1 MNNKGSWNPYFAG
14 ALSGVVAIGS
24 VWFVGKYFGASTS
37 FVKSAGMIE
46 QIFSPE
52 RVARMPY
59 FIKEVPAIDWQWM
72 FVLGI
77 ALGAFVASILSGTFK
92 VQTIPDMWAGRF
104 GSATRPRAIGAFI
117 GGVIAMFG
125 VRLAN
130 GYPSGHGLAGAS
142 QLAVSGYLALIF
154 FFIGGMISANL
165 LYKGGKRR

>member
-24 VWFVGKYFGASTS
+24 VWFVGKYFGASSS
-37 FVKSAGMIE
+37 FVK
-46 QIFSPE
+46 
-52 RVARMPY
+52 
-59 FIKEVPAIDWQWM
+59 IDWQWM

-130 GYPSGHGLAGAS
+130 GCPSGHGLAGAS

>member
-72 FVLGI
+72 FFL
-77 ALGAFVASILSGTFK
+77 
-92 VQTIPDMWAGRF
+92 
-104 GSATRPRAIGAFI
+104 
-117 GGVIAMFG
+117 
-125 VRLAN
+125 
-130 GYPSGHGLAGAS
+130 
-142 QLAVSGYLALIF
+142 
-154 FFIGGMISANL
+154 
-165 LYKGGKRR
+165 

>member
-59 FIKEVPAIDWQWM
+59 FIKEVPAIDYNGPL
-72 FVLGI
+72 VKT
-77 ALGAFVASILSGTFK
+77 TF
-92 VQTIPDMWAGRF
+92 
-104 GSATRPRAIGAFI
+104 
-117 GGVIAMFG
+117 
-125 VRLAN
+125 
-130 GYPSGHGLAGAS
+130 
-142 QLAVSGYLALIF
+142 
-154 FFIGGMISANL
+154 
-165 LYKGGKRR
+165 

>member
-72 FVLGI
+72 FVFGI
-77 ALGAFVASILSGTFK
+77 AIGAFVAAMTSGTFQIK
-92 VQTIPDMWAGRF
+92 AIPDMWEARF
-104 GSATRPRAIGAFI
+104 GKPTGPRAVVAFI
-117 GGVIAMFG
+117 GGIIAMFG
-125 VRLAN
+125 VRLAD
-130 GYPSGHGLAGAS
+130 GCPSGHGLAGVS
-142 QLAVSGYLALIF
+142 QLAVSGFVALAC

-165 LYKGGKRR
+165 LYKGGAKK